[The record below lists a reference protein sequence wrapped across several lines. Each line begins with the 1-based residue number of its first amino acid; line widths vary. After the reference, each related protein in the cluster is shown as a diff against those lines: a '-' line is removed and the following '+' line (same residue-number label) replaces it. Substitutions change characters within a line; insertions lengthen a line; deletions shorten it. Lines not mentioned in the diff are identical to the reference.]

1 MGMHLIAA
9 TAASGFDFMLV
20 VDYLVVIFEVAFAL
34 GAVIFVHE
42 LGHFAV
48 AKWCGV
54 KCEKFYLGFDIYG
67 LKLWK
72 RQWGETEYGI
82 GALPLGGYVKMLG
95 QEDNPNRL
103 AEEIERSK
111 NSGVPAAA
119 SDAPVLSP
127 SDVAHAEAA
136 LHDPRSYLA
145 KSVPQRMAI
154 ISAGVIMN
162 LIFAFLCAMVAYG
175 IGVDYTPSVVG
186 AVLPGQPAWRADLRP
201 GDEVLQIGNIE
212 TPRFKQ
218 DLRAEV
224 AFGAQDGV
232 KLIVARPGVA
242 EPFEVTL
249 RPDNEK
255 HLLPTIG
262 VVSINTNTVYR
273 PRDDRDT
280 RGPVIAGSAA
290 SRAEPPLA
298 AGDQIVAV
306 QGVPVSS
313 SAEIDTVLSRFPS
326 ETVELTVHRPMP
338 TSATEDAAT
347 PAAEAPYEELKIS
360 MPPSPLRTLGMVL
373 GMGRITAIQANS
385 PAESVGLETG
395 DLITKI
401 DGEPVGDPLTLPE
414 RLRRRAG
421 ETVTLTVDRADR
433 SEPLSFTVTLREPL
447 SSDWPGIAVSESM
460 SVGSGALGVAYKVE
474 NRIVAVE
481 PDSPAAKAGLT
492 AGEDLVAA
500 TLLPGED
507 ASEKEKTAAA
517 QSDGLKFDAKTPNG
531 ATLFYLL
538 QNMPAGTRVSLTVA
552 KDGKQLPAVELTP
565 ADSNEWFDPARGV
578 DIVLE
583 PLTATRKA
591 DSIGAAASFALTE
604 TKDAVL
610 QVYRFI
616 RGLAMRHLSVKLLGG
631 PISIATAAG
640 MSAFEGPSELLLFLT
655 MLSANLAVVNFLP
668 IPLLD
673 GGHMVLLLWE
683 GVRGKPASERVTIA
697 LQYVGLCFILSL
709 MLFVFSL
716 DAGRLMGLDW
726 VMQR

>member
-1 MGMHLIAA
+1 MHLIAA
-9 TAASGFDFMLV
+9 TGGFDFMYYVEYLLV
-20 VDYLVVIFEVAFAL
+20 ILEVAFAL

-111 NSGVPAAA
+111 TPGAPAPVGG
-119 SDAPVLSP
+119 DAPNACEI
-127 SDVAHAEAA
+127 AHAEAA

-162 LIFAFLCAMVAYG
+162 LIFAFFCAMAAYV

-186 AVLPGQPAWRADLRP
+186 SVLPGQPAWRADIRP
-201 GDEVLQIGNIE
+201 GDEVLQIGNIAN
-212 TPRFKQ
+212 PRFKQ
-218 DLRAEV
+218 DLRSEV
-224 AFGAQDGV
+224 AFGAKDGV
-232 KLIVARPGVA
+232 KLVIQRPGVT
-242 EPFEVTL
+242 EPINVTL
-249 RPDNEK
+249 RPDSETQ
-255 HLLPTIG
+255 LLPTIG
-262 VVSINTNTVYR
+262 VASLSTNVIHR
-273 PRDDRDT
+273 PRHERDK
-280 RGPVIAGSAA
+280 RPAVLPDSAA
-290 SRAEPPLA
+290 SRTTPPFQ
-298 AGDQIVAV
+298 AGDEIISVDGA
-306 QGVPVSS
+306 PVSN
-313 SAEIDTVLSRFPS
+313 SAEIDAILSRMPDK
-326 ETVELTVHRPMP
+326 TVQVVVRRPTVKAEPDTP
-338 TSATEDAAT
+338 TKPGEVAT
-347 PAAEAPYEELKIS
+347 PAPYEEVKIS
-360 MPPSPLRTLGMVL
+360 LPPSPLRTLGLEL
-373 GMGRITAIQANS
+373 GVGRITAIQDNS
-385 PAESVGLETG
+385 PAASAGLKVG

-401 DGEPVGDPLTLPE
+401 DGEPLGDALTLPG
-414 RLRRRAG
+414 RLRDRAG
-421 ETVTLTVDRADR
+421 QTVTLTVDRPDQN
-433 SEPLSFTVTLREPL
+433 EPLQLTATLREPL
-447 SSDWPGIAVSESM
+447 SSDWPGVVVTENMAV
-460 SVGSGALGVAYKVE
+460 GTGALGVAYKVD
-474 NRIVAVE
+474 NKIARVA
-481 PDSPAAKAGLT
+481 PDSPAAKAGLA
-492 AGEDLVAA
+492 AGEALVSASF
-500 TLLPGED
+500 LPPED
-507 ASEKEKTAAA
+507 ATAEQKQAFEKAK
-517 QSDGLKFDAKTPNG
+517 SLPFDNEHHNG
-531 ATLFYLL
+531 AALFFAVQDY
-538 QNMPAGTRVSLTVA
+538 PPGTRVKLVVS
-552 KDGKQLPAVELTP
+552 KDGQEQPAVELLP
-565 ADSNEWFDPARGV
+565 AESSEQFNPARV
-578 DIVLE
+578 YELMLE

-591 DSIGAAASFALTE
+591 DSLGAAAGFALTE

-616 RGLAMRHLSVKLLGG
+616 RGLAKRHLSVKLLGG

-683 GVRGKPASERVTIA
+683 GIRGKPASERVTIA